1 MISTAQK
8 RIIQQTLSSF
18 KPIRIGVF
26 GSYARN
32 EENPQSD
39 LDVLVD
45 FSSRYNLLDLIGMQ
59 DELTEL
65 LGMKVDLVTEKSLNP
80 SLKEQIQRDVIW
92 F

>member
-1 MISTAQK
+1 MISNAQK
-8 RIIQQTLSSF
+8 SIIQQTLSSF
-18 KPIRIGVF
+18 KPTRIGVF

-32 EENPQSD
+32 EEKPQSD

-59 DELTEL
+59 DELSEL
-65 LGMKVDLVTEKSLNP
+65 LGIKVDLVTEKSLHP
-80 SLKEQIQRDVIW
+80 SLKEQIQREVIW